1 MGWDCNEFF
10 TTDEVISMLAER
22 KHKLTTQIEEIMKET
37 AVDCFLKKKY
47 NDAFRAFYGKP
58 PIECYTDVPI
68 RKKQIDYTEIII
80 HNYKV
85 AVPAGRYVYIVG
97 ETEYMGKPL
106 KAIHVYRGD
115 RIIDGIGVFDEDKVG
130 TLIILGKEYAST
142 QGELFDATK
151 PDKKVKYV
159 MEKVEGVDHLIH
171 TALLKA
177 PVAK

>member
-1 MGWDCNEFF
+1 
-10 TTDEVISMLAER
+10 MLAER
-22 KHKLTTQIEEIMKET
+22 KHLLTTQIEEVMKQT
-37 AVDCFLKKKY
+37 AVDCFLKKKD

-58 PIECYTDVPI
+58 PMECYTDVPA
-68 RKKQIDYTEIII
+68 KKVQIDYSEVVIMNAKTP
-80 HNYKV
+80 
-85 AVPAGRYVYIVG
+85 VPPGKYVYILG
-97 ETEYMGKPL
+97 ETEYAGKTL
-106 KAIHVYRGD
+106 KAIHIYRAA
-115 RIIDGIGVFDEDKVG
+115 RIVGGIGVYDEDKVG